1 MPPACPTER
10 VFLVIS
16 VLLCH
21 FEEGTKEART
31 REISRI
37 RASDQL
43 FRWNLREKFCRS
55 SVELAQLHSIGTAT
69 WYRRGSDVNPQN
81 SDRPRR
87 FECL

>member
-43 FRWNLREKFCRS
+43 FLWGLREKLSEVPVFVR
-55 SVELAQLHSIGTAT
+55 
-69 WYRRGSDVNPQN
+69 RRGFLQFSCVQAPFVPAACH
-81 SDRPRR
+81 SH
-87 FECL
+87 L